1 MPEDASA
8 TRIFPYIMSK
18 LVDYFSFKH
27 SRFSVTKSKETT
39 ARISLFRELNIP
51 CIYTMEASFCG
62 ADMGE
67 LENLHFNA
75 EHFENI
81 GAKIFHALILYCK
94 IDPHEIVTGYKQT
107 VEPKDTK
114 EEGKTEEI
122 NFDNIFNEFKEK
134 QDELIQESDAG
145 SSAGSDSE
153 PSEDNMSEGEIAK
166 ILPIKPKKKKQK
178 KLISQNSLKKR
189 RKELEIRLKEKNRK
203 KEEDEKA
210 KKSPLKRVSN
220 YKNALKDRFNL
231 SRIKRVEMVDAWTQ
245 TSNNG
250 SDNETEEKKDQLKS
264 NDSTL
269 VINKDAESSFYNSRV
284 EDTPL
289 SMYKRNNPSTKYKI
303 NMNSGLSN
311 NKTFRSPISN
321 SINNEYVKKEY
332 NASFS
337 LSKSK
342 GRLFPQSEL
351 ETTDSIQ
358 HQRHNSSHL
367 DSLGDRYA
375 YAQRQTRKSPIKS
388 IYNPP
393 STSNANGLL

>member
-1 MPEDASA
+1 M
-8 TRIFPYIMSK
+8 I
-18 LVDYFSFKH
+18 
-27 SRFSVTKSKETT
+27 
-39 ARISLFRELNIP
+39 
-51 CIYTMEASFCG
+51 
-62 ADMGE
+62 
-67 LENLHFNA
+67 
-75 EHFENI
+75 
-81 GAKIFHALILYCK
+81 
-94 IDPHEIVTGYKQT
+94 GYKQNS
-107 VEPKDTK
+107 EPKDANK
-114 EEGKTEEI
+114 EDKTEEI
-122 NFDNIFNEFKEK
+122 NFDNILNEFKEK

-166 ILPIKPKKKKQK
+166 ILPVKLKKKKQK

-189 RKELEIRLKEKNRK
+189 RQEYEIRLKEKNRK

-245 TSNNG
+245 TSNHG

-269 VINKDAESSFYNSRV
+269 VINKDTDSNFYNSRV

-303 NMNSGLSN
+303 NMNSALSN
-311 NKTFRSPISN
+311 NKTFRSPISS
-321 SINNEYVKKEY
+321 SINNEYVKKEC